1 MKEIL
6 MKSNDEP
13 DASRTIYSAASGV
26 LNSAELQRTA

>member
-13 DASRTIYSAASGV
+13 NASRTINPAASGF
-26 LNSAELQRTA
+26 LNSAEL